1 MFFAMMMPVEVKS
14 QGALRPPLLMKGNTT
29 EVINMKETEVRLF
42 PDLSE
47 VFFLAE
53 LTLIKNLIT
62 GFLERELPG
71 TEAQDVFR
79 EIKAR
84 SERMLS
90 R

>member
-1 MFFAMMMPVEVKS
+1 MKQVEES
-14 QGALRPPLLMKGNTT
+14 
-29 EVINMKETEVRLF
+29 LF

-62 GFLERELPG
+62 GFLEKEIPS
-71 TEAQDVFR
+71 TTAQDIFK
-79 EIKAR
+79 EIKVR
-84 SERMLS
+84 SERMLN

>member
-1 MFFAMMMPVEVKS
+1 MDQVEKS
-14 QGALRPPLLMKGNTT
+14 
-29 EVINMKETEVRLF
+29 LF

-62 GFLERELPG
+62 GFLEKEIPS
-71 TEAQDVFR
+71 TTAQDIFK
-79 EIKAR
+79 EIKVR